1 MTNTAINNLP
11 SDADIVITHKDLT
24 DRAKAKL
31 PNATHISVDNFL
43 NSPKYDE
50 LIEKLKSNLI
60 EREYCH
66 ASTRKGNIKLN
77 QTVSSKEEAIKLA
90 GQTLIDNGYVTE
102 DYISKMFE
110 REETSSTFMG
120 NFIAIPHGTEEAK
133 SEVLHSGISII
144 QIPEGVEYGEGNT
157 AKVVFGI
164 AGKNNEHLD
173 ILSNIAIIC
182 SEEETLNA

>member
-1 MTNTAINNLP
+1 MQVL
-11 SDADIVITHKDLT
+11 
-24 DRAKAKL
+24 AK
-31 PNATHISVDNFL
+31 
-43 NSPKYDE
+43 E
-50 LIEKLKSNLI
+50 
-60 EREYCH
+60 
-66 ASTRKGNIKLN
+66 NIKLN

-90 GQTLIDNGYVTE
+90 GQTLIDNCYVTE
-102 DYISKMFE
+102 DYIGKMFE

-133 SEVLHSGISII
+133 HEVLHSGISII
-144 QIPEGVEYGEGNT
+144 QIPDGVEYGEGNT

-182 SEEETLNA
+182 SEEENIERLISAKSEEDLIAIFNEVN

>member
-1 MTNTAINNLP
+1 MQVL
-11 SDADIVITHKDLT
+11 
-24 DRAKAKL
+24 AK
-31 PNATHISVDNFL
+31 
-43 NSPKYDE
+43 E
-50 LIEKLKSNLI
+50 
-60 EREYCH
+60 
-66 ASTRKGNIKLN
+66 NIKLN
-77 QTVSSKEEAIKLA
+77 QTASSKEEAIKMA

-102 DYISKMFE
+102 DYIGKMFE

-133 SEVLHSGISII
+133 NEVLHSGISII
-144 QIPEGVEYGEGNT
+144 QIPDGVEYGAGNT

-182 SEEETLNA
+182 SEEENIERLISAKSEEDLIAIFNEVN

>member
-1 MTNTAINNLP
+1 MQVL
-11 SDADIVITHKDLT
+11 
-24 DRAKAKL
+24 AK
-31 PNATHISVDNFL
+31 
-43 NSPKYDE
+43 E
-50 LIEKLKSNLI
+50 
-60 EREYCH
+60 
-66 ASTRKGNIKLN
+66 NIKLN

-102 DYISKMFE
+102 DYIGKMFE

-133 SEVLHSGISII
+133 HEVLHSGISII
-144 QIPEGVEYGEGNT
+144 QIPDGVEYGEGNT

-182 SEEETLNA
+182 SEEENIERLISAKSEEDLIAIFNEVN